1 MHPMSSNTARS
12 PYGPEHGRMGIFHW
26 TMDMSSNTARSPYGP
41 EHGRMGI
48 FHWTMDSD
56 TQFYMGIQEN

>member
-1 MHPMSSNTARS
+1 MHP
-12 PYGPEHGRMGIFHW
+12 
-26 TMDMSSNTARSPYGP
+26 MSSNTARSPYGP